1 MMRQAVGTGILAVMV
16 LALPGQAE
24 YEAGQRAWEAGR
36 HGEALTAAMTPQR
49 LAQAQP
55 GSVPPPPPEVIVE
68 AQTLLTGLGY
78 EPGPVNGVWNERTKQ
93 AYRKFLRDKDLPAGE
108 TLTPAVLETLRALAR
123 FGGGGPG
130 GEAARPSAKAT
141 GPAAL
146 HRAAKAGNLEGLN
159 VALAAGAD
167 VNARDGRSWTA
178 LMHAVNKGYVL
189 LVEPLLA
196 AKADPNLRAPDG
208 ATALFMA
215 AAHGH
220 TEIIGLLM
228 KAGADPKVAGSKA
241 KTAAD
246 VARTRY
252 GDAAAARQKNADPA
266 VLALLAGKTWA
277 EMKADEDAAAFA
289 RADAAATAAA
299 YTEYLAAFPQGRH
312 ADEVQRSVEEL
323 ESLLRKW
330 PVGKK
335 FRDCESCPE
344 MVVVP
349 AGSFMMGSK
358 KGDDEKPVHR
368 VTIGRPFAV
377 GVYEVTRGEFGRFVE
392 ETGYSTGDT
401 CYTYESDGFFGD
413 PEWKERLGRGWKNP
427 GFGHEQDETEPVV
440 CVSWDDAQAYVRWLS
455 EETGE
460 AYRLLS
466 EAEWEYVARAGTTTA
481 RYWGESEAG
490 QCRYANGADA
500 GTGFEWA
507 VSCHDGHARTAPV
520 GRYEANAFGLYDV
533 LGNVLEWTADCRNE
547 SYAGAPSNGG
557 AWESGECTR
566 RVLRGGSWVSEPRYL
581 RSALRDW
588 SPAGSRL
595 GISGFRLARTLT
607 S

>member
-1 MMRQAVGTGILAVMV
+1 MMRQAVRTGILAVLV

-36 HGEALTAAMTPQR
+36 HGEALTATITAQR
-49 LAQAQP
+49 VAQAQP
-55 GSVPPPPPEVIVE
+55 DSVPPPPARVIRE
-68 AQTLLTGLGY
+68 AQALLAGLGY
-78 EPGPVNGVWNERTKQ
+78 APGPVDGVWSEVVVR
-93 AYRKFLRDKDLPAGE
+93 AYQKFLRDAGLPAAA
-108 TLTPAVLETLRALAR
+108 TLTPEAMQTLRATAKR
-123 FGGGGPG
+123 QGVGAGT
-130 GEAARPSAKAT
+130 AAQAVRPD
-141 GPAAL
+141 AL
-146 HRAAKAGNLEGLN
+146 PRAAKAGDLNGLQA
-159 VALAAGAD
+159 ALAAGAD
-167 VNARDGRSWTA
+167 VNARDGRGWTA
-178 LMHAVNKGYVL
+178 LMHAVNKGYIL
-189 LVEPLLA
+189 LIEPLLA

-215 AAHGH
+215 SAHGH

-228 KAGADPKVAGSKA
+228 KAGADPKIAGPKA

-277 EMKADEDAAAFA
+277 EAKADEDAAAFA

-299 YTEYLAAFPQGRH
+299 YAEYLAAFPQGRH

-330 PVGKK
+330 PVGKE
-335 FRDCESCPE
+335 FRDCEACPE

-349 AGSFMMGSK
+349 AGSYMMGSPASEE
-358 KGDDEKPVHR
+358 GRDDDEGPVHR
-368 VTIGRPFAV
+368 VTIGQPFAV

-401 CYTYESDGFFGD
+401 CWTYESDGFFGD
-413 PEWKERLGRGWKNP
+413 PEWKDRSGRGWKNP
-427 GFGHEQDETEPVV
+427 GFEHEQGETEPVV
-440 CVSWDDAQAYVRWLS
+440 CVNWEDAQAYVRWLS
-455 EETGE
+455 EQTGE
-460 AYRLLS
+460 AYRFLS
-466 EAEWEYVARAGTTTA
+466 EAEWEYLARAGTTTA

-490 QCRYANGADA
+490 QCRYANGADQ
-500 GTGFEWA
+500 
-507 VSCHDGHARTAPV
+507 TAPV

-533 LGNVLEWTADCRNE
+533 LGNVWEWTEDCWNK
-547 SYAGAPSNGG
+547 SYVGAPSNGG
-557 AWESGECTR
+557 VWEGGDCSR
-566 RVLRGGSWVSEPRYL
+566 RAVRGGSWNYYPRFL
-581 RSALRDW
+581 RPAIRRRDT
-588 SPAGSRL
+588 AGFRYSNN
-595 GISGFRLARTLT
+595 GVRLARTLT